1 MVGIDRKWFDL
12 DIDVF
17 LI

>member
-17 LI
+17 LV